1 VFHQFSRKLNG
12 HVFVEDD
19 DRRFLQHRSPIPSGA
34 VILPLIAMLRKA
46 LSISHI
52 LLAAFLLAG
61 LLPAAVVTAMAFS
74 EAREALEIEIG
85 HDLQARA
92 SSTATEIDRMMFE
105 RLQNVASWSSLEIMQ
120 ELRVG
125 DVDKRL
131 SRFLAELK
139 ASYSGVYVELHA
151 VAPNGMIVASSEPA
165 KLGQKYLP
173 VDNRPGVVL
182 SQDGVRALP
191 LVADHLPLSTP
202 ISDAIEG
209 GETGIFYAVFDWSQI
224 RQILASATSDGSS
237 AALFDRHGILIAST
251 PGWSAPDSGEVIAA
265 SAESKGY
272 QGFAGFGWKVTL
284 TQTKKVALEPVRQM
298 GKAFILLLGST
309 LIIAALVVMPIAAG
323 IAHPLGRLSDFAR
336 NFIREQRGVPPP
348 GGPAEVRELS
358 SAFSQMIQD
367 LERLK
372 ESLTHAAKLAVVGEM
387 AAAMTH
393 EVRTPL
399 GILRSSA
406 QLLLREPA
414 LSEEGRE
421 VCGFIISETE
431 RMNRL
436 VSTLLDSARAR
447 LPEPTPVNLASLAQ
461 QAIAML
467 SAQAGKKKLA
477 LTLDGDPDNPDNT
490 ASCDTEQITQVLL
503 NLLLNAIQIV
513 PENGRIEVTV
523 RRESDTIVLEVADD
537 GPGIAPELCERIF
550 DPFFSQRSGGIGLG
564 LAVVRQIVAA
574 HHGAIHAGR
583 SRLGGALFSLRLP
596 VAFESTS

>member
-1 VFHQFSRKLNG
+1 
-12 HVFVEDD
+12 
-19 DRRFLQHRSPIPSGA
+19 
-34 VILPLIAMLRKA
+34 MLRKA

-74 EAREALEIEIG
+74 EARDALETEIS

-92 SSTATEIDRMMFE
+92 SSTTTEIDRMMFE

-131 SRFLAELK
+131 SRFLSELK

-151 VAPNGMIVASSEPA
+151 VTPDGVIVASSEPT
-165 KLGQKYLP
+165 KLGQKYQP
-173 VDNRPGVVL
+173 VDNRLGVVL
-182 SQDGVRALP
+182 SQDGVRALQ
-191 LVADHLPLSTP
+191 LVADRLPLSAP
-202 ISDAIEG
+202 IIDTIEG
-209 GETGIFYAVFDWSQI
+209 GEAGTLYAVFDWSQI
-224 RQILASATSDGSS
+224 RQILTTASSDGSS
-237 AALFDRHGILIAST
+237 AALFDRRAELIAST
-251 PGWSAPDSGEVIAA
+251 TSWPERLEGEDIAV
-265 SAESKGY
+265 SAESRGY
-272 QGFAGFGWKVTL
+272 QGFPGFGWKVTM
-284 TQTKKVALEPVRQM
+284 TQAKSVALEPVRQM
-298 GKAFILLLGST
+298 GKTFILLLVST
-309 LIIAALVVMPIAAG
+309 LIVATLVILPIAAG
-323 IAHPLGRLSDFAR
+323 IARPLGRLTDFAR

-348 GGPAEVRELS
+348 GGPAEVRELA
-358 SAFSQMIQD
+358 SAFNQMILD

-372 ESLTHAAKLAVVGEM
+372 ENLTHAAKLAVVGEM

-406 QLLLREPA
+406 QLLLREPS
-414 LSEEGRE
+414 LSDEGRE
-421 VCGFIISETE
+421 VCGFIITETE

-447 LPEPTPVNLASLAQ
+447 PPEPAPVNLANLAQ
-461 QAIAML
+461 QAITML
-467 SAQAGKKKLA
+467 AAQAGKKKLA
-477 LTLDGDPDNPDNT
+477 LKLDGDPDNPDNT

-503 NLLLNAIQIV
+503 NLLLNAIQIL
-513 PENGRIEVTV
+513 PENGHIEVAV
-523 RRESDTIVLEVADD
+523 RRETDAIVLEVADD
-537 GPGIAPELCERIF
+537 GPGIAPELCERVF
-550 DPFFSQRSGGIGLG
+550 DPFFTQRSGGIGLG

-574 HHGAIHAGR
+574 HQGEIHAGR

-596 VAFESTS
+596 VAFESPP